1 MSVSGIGESSITV
14 LEEESVLS
22 INVLLSLREEH
33 FEKLLP
39 KLSVGDHATLL
50 KIWDSKLSSSS
61 WEVYTYL

>member
-1 MSVSGIGESSITV
+1 MSGIGESSITV

-39 KLSVGDHATLL
+39 KLSVSDHATLL

-61 WEVYTYL
+61 REVYTYL